1 MLNLVTNMNKSPLPL
16 LLVFALLSSGC
27 AHVRKEKKTQGLTA
41 ATYAYG
47 NALRWGYYD
56 TAWNYLDPVIRSRLP
71 PDQLQLK
78 AIRLTGYEVVQPP
91 LLVAED
97 QDQAEQWVQIDY
109 VRQDTQVVR
118 SLTDHQVWR
127 YDEVGSGW
135 RLTSDPPRFP

>member
-1 MLNLVTNMNKSPLPL
+1 MHKSPLIL
-16 LLVFALLSSGC
+16 LLILALLSLGC

-56 TAWNYLDPVIRSRLP
+56 TAWNYLEPVTRSHLS

-97 QDQAEQWVQIDY
+97 QDQAEQWVQIEY
-109 VRQDTQVVR
+109 VRKDTQVVR

-127 YDEVGSGW
+127 YDEVSEGW
-135 RLTSDPPRFP
+135 RLTSEPPRFP

>member
-1 MLNLVTNMNKSPLPL
+1 MRKLTSNMKKSPLLPL
-16 LLVFALLSSGC
+16 LVVALLSSGC
-27 AHVRKEKKTQGLTA
+27 AHIRQEKKTQGLTA

-56 TAWNYLDPVIRSRLP
+56 SAWNYLDPTIRSRLS

-78 AIRLTGYEVVQPP
+78 SVRLTAYEVIQPP
-91 LLVAED
+91 LLIAED

-109 VRQDTQVVR
+109 VRQDTQVVH

-127 YDEVGSGW
+127 YDVMSEGW
-135 RLTSDPPRFP
+135 RLTSDPPHFP

>member
-1 MLNLVTNMNKSPLPL
+1 MRKSPLVL
-16 LLVFALLSSGC
+16 LLILALLSPGC

-56 TAWNYLDPVIRSRLP
+56 TAWNYLDPVTRSRLSP
-71 PDQLQLK
+71 EQLQLK

-91 LLVAED
+91 LLLAED
-97 QDQAEQWVQIDY
+97 QDQAEQWVQIEY

-127 YDEVGSGW
+127 YDEVSEGW
-135 RLTSDPPRFP
+135 RLTSEPPRFP

>member
-1 MLNLVTNMNKSPLPL
+1 MRKSPLII
-16 LLVFALLSSGC
+16 LLVLALVSSGC

-56 TAWNYLDPVIRSRLP
+56 TAWNYLDPVTRSHLS

-91 LLVAED
+91 LLLAED
-97 QDQAEQWVQIDY
+97 QDQAEQWVQIEY

-127 YDEVGSGW
+127 YDEVSEGW
-135 RLTSDPPRFP
+135 RLTSEPPRFP

>member
-1 MLNLVTNMNKSPLPL
+1 MRKSPLVL
-16 LLVFALLSSGC
+16 LLVLALVSSGC

-56 TAWNYLDPVIRSRLP
+56 TAWSYLDPVTRSRLS

-91 LLVAED
+91 LLLAED
-97 QDQAEQWVQIDY
+97 QDQAEQWVQIEY

-127 YDEVGSGW
+127 YDEVSEGW
-135 RLTSDPPRFP
+135 RLTSEPPRFP

>member
-1 MLNLVTNMNKSPLPL
+1 MNKSPLLL
-16 LLVFALLSSGC
+16 LLVLTLLSSGC

-56 TAWNYLDPVIRSRLP
+56 TAWNYLDPVTRSHLS

-78 AIRLTGYEVVQPP
+78 AIRLTGYDVVQPP
-91 LLVAED
+91 LLIAED

-109 VRQDTQVVR
+109 VRQDTQVVH

-127 YDEVGSGW
+127 YDEASAGW